1 MFLCISSE
9 PEADLCSSMMCI
21 TKKIYNVM
29 PFGISGLKWPQMRAN
44 SRLQIIFK
52 GKKEIIKH

>member
-1 MFLCISSE
+1 
-9 PEADLCSSMMCI
+9 MMCI